1 MEGDDRGLR
10 GDVGSGGVMGAAEL
24 EEGDNGSGEVI
35 GAGGGGMVG
44 VEGGVKGG
52 GRWKG

>member
-1 MEGDDRGLR
+1 MKGDGRGLR
-10 GDVGSGGVMGAAEL
+10 GDVGGGGVMGAGG
-24 EEGDNGSGEVI
+24 GDNGSGGVM

-44 VEGGVKGG
+44 VEGDVKGG